1 MHGGI
6 VLVGLLHNSWVFC
19 ADGKRYVLVR
29 FGFPIRKYFYMNNRS
44 YSAQS

>member
-6 VLVGLLHNSWVFC
+6 VLVGLLHNSRVFC

-29 FGFPIRKYFYMNNRS
+29 FGFPIREHFLHD
-44 YSAQS
+44 

>member
-6 VLVGLLHNSWVFC
+6 DLVGLLHNSRVFC

-29 FGFPIRKYFYMNNRS
+29 FGFAIRKLFYMINRS
-44 YSAQS
+44 FSAQP

>member
-6 VLVGLLHNSWVFC
+6 VLVGLLHNSRVFC

-29 FGFPIRKYFYMNNRS
+29 FGFPIRKLFYMINRPFTV
-44 YSAQS
+44 QS